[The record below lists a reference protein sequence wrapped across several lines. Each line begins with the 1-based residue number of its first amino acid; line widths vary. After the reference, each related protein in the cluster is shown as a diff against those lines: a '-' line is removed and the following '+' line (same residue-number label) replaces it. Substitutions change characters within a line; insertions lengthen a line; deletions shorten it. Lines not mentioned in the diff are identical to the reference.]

1 MNLERFREKVRY
13 YRPLTERTQ
22 EDLANTIGLSQYV
35 LSHKLHGTRN
45 ARLTH
50 REVQAIVKT
59 LVEWGAM
66 TRQAEARELLELM
79 DCPDFLPDEWNAPPF
94 KWLEATASTRSPGV
108 EHTVPV
114 QPGRATRPLALES
127 SQEAMAS
134 PPVRRDWGEAI
145 DVSAFYGRERELVE
159 LERWIVDER
168 CRLVAL
174 LSRGGYGKTMLSVK
188 LTQQIERHFD
198 VVIWRSL
205 QNAPPL
211 ERLLAEYLTFLSEQH
226 KTDLPES

>member
-22 EDLANTIGLSQYV
+22 EDLANTIGLSPYV

-79 DCPDFLPDEWNAPPF
+79 ECPDFLPDEWNAP
-94 KWLEATASTRSPGV
+94 RSSGSRPPRARAV
-108 EHTVPV
+108 FHRVPL
-114 QPGRATRPLALES
+114 QAQT
-127 SQEAMAS
+127 
-134 PPVRRDWGEAI
+134 
-145 DVSAFYGRERELVE
+145 
-159 LERWIVDER
+159 
-168 CRLVAL
+168 
-174 LSRGGYGKTMLSVK
+174 LSMPS
-188 LTQQIERHFD
+188 
-198 VVIWRSL
+198 
-205 QNAPPL
+205 
-211 ERLLAEYLTFLSEQH
+211 
-226 KTDLPES
+226 

>member
-22 EDLANTIGLSQYV
+22 EELANALGLSPYV
-35 LSHKLHGTRN
+35 LSHKLHGTSN

-94 KWLEATASTRSPGV
+94 KWLEATTSTRSPGV

-114 QPGRATRPLALES
+114 QPGRATRPLARES
-127 SQEAMAS
+127 SQEAIAS
-134 PPVRRDWGEAI
+134 PPVRRDWGRPST
-145 DVSAFYGRERELVE
+145 SACFT
-159 LERWIVDER
+159 DER
-168 CRLVAL
+168 A
-174 LSRGGYGKTMLSVK
+174 
-188 LTQQIERHFD
+188 
-198 VVIWRSL
+198 
-205 QNAPPL
+205 N
-211 ERLLAEYLTFLSEQH
+211 
-226 KTDLPES
+226 

>member
-22 EDLANTIGLSQYV
+22 EELANALGLNPSVLSQ
-35 LSHKLHGTRN
+35 KLHGIRN

-94 KWLEATASTRSPGV
+94 KWLEATTSTRS
-108 EHTVPV
+108 VPLRALV
-114 QPGRATRPLALES
+114 VDSSHLNGGAFHSSGRKSGHSISSRSSRASACLVMAPHSTNVLTIAWTSRWVKRAFPVPCSLWLKTYGLRPIALAS
-127 SQEAMAS
+127 SS
-134 PPVRRDWGEAI
+134 CV
-145 DVSAFYGRERELVE
+145 
-159 LERWIVDER
+159 
-168 CRLVAL
+168 
-174 LSRGGYGKTMLSVK
+174 LSV
-188 LTQQIERHFD
+188 RG
-198 VVIWRSL
+198 R
-205 QNAPPL
+205 
-211 ERLLAEYLTFLSEQH
+211 
-226 KTDLPES
+226 